1 MRECKYLAFIIRSI
15 DAKLD
20 TSQASVLR
28 AALGE
33 ITDASNEGW
42 VYPLWSISWDLSI
55 IIGPLIGST
64 LSNPAKQYPN
74 SWFGQIPLFKTFPYL
89 PPCLFVAA
97 LAWISLLMAALL
109 FEEVRACL
117 SPQRRTRVNL
127 PNLDGPSAHQRRTRF
142 GSQMKTP
149 PCFPDR
155 TTKQPKG
162 RWQRRWAYSSYCRYP
177 PSSTS

>member
-74 SWFGQIPLFKTFPYL
+74 SSFGQIPLFKTFPYL

-117 SPQRRTRVNL
+117 
-127 PNLDGPSAHQRRTRF
+127 
-142 GSQMKTP
+142 
-149 PCFPDR
+149 
-155 TTKQPKG
+155 
-162 RWQRRWAYSSYCRYP
+162 P
-177 PSSTS
+177 PSVGHVLTCPTSTDPRRIKEGRDSGAK